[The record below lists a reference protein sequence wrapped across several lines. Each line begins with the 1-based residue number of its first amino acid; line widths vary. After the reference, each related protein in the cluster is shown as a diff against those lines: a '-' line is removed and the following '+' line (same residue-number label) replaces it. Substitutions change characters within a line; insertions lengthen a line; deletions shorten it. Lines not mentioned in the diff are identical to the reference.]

1 MPCTLLMECFGIFFS
16 NRRKAGIAMAL
27 SQVATAADPRVDSL
41 GIEELRGLAKKLLAE
56 NHLEQARWRELLDVL
71 EEAVCVID
79 ETDKV
84 IGWNR
89 RSEKLY
95 GIPAHEIIGKPIE
108 RFFSNLL
115 LTHAMKEGRVVRE
128 TYHRP
133 CPGTHVL
140 INAQPI
146 MLEGKIVGGVSAERD
161 ITEVVTLNQQLSQ
174 ASLEVKTLRE
184 EIDKIHSKS
193 DAFSTVFGHSPLV
206 AEAVRV
212 ARRVAT
218 ASVSI
223 LLRGESGS
231 GKELFA
237 RAIHEASR
245 RNGNFVA
252 INCGA
257 IPGSL
262 FESELFGY
270 DAGAF
275 TGADRKGKPGFLQQS
290 HGGTLFLDEI
300 GEMPKDLQVKL
311 LRVLQEQM
319 YYRVGSSKPQ
329 HVDLRVI
336 AATHRDL
343 EGMINRGEFRE
354 DLYYRLNVVTIPLP
368 SLRERR
374 EDIPEL
380 VHRGVQHFSAVHA
393 KTIRRIDPAVMAA
406 LLNYEWPGNVRE
418 LFNALE
424 RMVIL
429 CDGDTLGLS
438 SLPVGL
444 QKDQAG
450 ERRDLPGASDGL
462 QAMTEE
468 LERKQISRILKE
480 SRYNKVVAARKLG
493 IPRSTLY
500 YKMRNLQIHDE

>member
-1 MPCTLLMECFGIFFS
+1 MSPQPIAEFRGILD
-16 NRRKAGIAMAL
+16 M
-27 SQVATAADPRVDSL
+27 TDM
-41 GIEELRGLAKKLLAE
+41 EELRRLAQALLRE
-56 NHLEQARWRELLDVL
+56 NQLQQSRWQGLLDVL

-79 ETDKV
+79 EADRV
-84 IGWNR
+84 VGWNR
-89 RSEKLY
+89 RAESLY
-95 GIPAHEIIGKPIE
+95 GIAAGEILEQPIE

-115 LTHAMKEGRVVRE
+115 LTHAMKDGKIVRE

-146 MLEGKIVGGVSAERD
+146 LFDGKIAGGVSAERD
-161 ITEVVTLNQQLSQ
+161 ITEVVNLNQQLSQ
-174 ASLEVKTLRE
+174 ASQEVQNLRE
-184 EIDKIHSKS
+184 EIDMMKSKA
-193 DAFSTVFGHSPLV
+193 DAFSPIFGHSPLV
-206 AEAVRV
+206 TEAVRV

-218 ASVSI
+218 TNVSI

-237 RAIHEASR
+237 RAIHDASR

-257 IPGSL
+257 IPANL

-270 DAGAF
+270 EAGAF
-275 TGADRKGKPGFLQQS
+275 TGADRKGKPGFLEQS

-319 YYRVGSSKPQ
+319 FYRVGSGKPV

-343 EGMINRGEFRE
+343 EGMISRGEFRE

-374 EDIPEL
+374 EDLPEL
-380 VHRGVQHFSAVHA
+380 VHRSLLHFGAVHA

-406 LLNYEWPGNVRE
+406 LLDYEWPGNVRE

-429 CDGDTLGLS
+429 CDDDTLSLS
-438 SLPVGL
+438 SLPAEL
-444 QKDQAG
+444 Q
-450 ERRDLPGASDGL
+450 RDLSEERKEFSAISSGL
-462 QAMTEE
+462 PAMTDEM
-468 LERKQISRILKE
+468 ERKLIRRTLAE
-480 SRYNKVVAARKLG
+480 AHYNKAIAAKKLG

-500 YKMRNLQIHDE
+500 YKMKHLGIEDGELTHASKN

>member
-1 MPCTLLMECFGIFFS
+1 MEM
-16 NRRKAGIAMAL
+16 NREQWAKRLAGAGGA
-27 SQVATAADPRVDSL
+27 
-41 GIEELRGLAKKLLAE
+41 ELRSLAGELLDELAVR
-56 NHLEQARWRELLDVL
+56 QARWEALLDVL
-71 EEAVCVID
+71 EEAVCIID
-79 ETDKV
+79 NSDRV
-84 IGWNR
+84 VGWNR
-89 RSEKLY
+89 RSESLY
-95 GIPAHEIIGKPIE
+95 GIAAAEILGQPIE
-108 RFFSNLL
+108 KFFSNLL
-115 LTHAMKEGRVVRE
+115 LTHAMQEALVVRE

-140 INAQPI
+140 INAQPVR
-146 MLEGKIVGGVSAERD
+146 LNGNIVGGVSAERD

-174 ASLEVKTLRE
+174 ASQEVRTLRE
-184 EIDKIHSKS
+184 EIDKIQAKA
-193 DAFSTVFGHSPLV
+193 DAFAAIIGHSPPV
-206 AEAVRV
+206 TEAVRV
-212 ARRVAT
+212 ARRVA
-218 ASVSI
+218 AANVPI
-223 LLRGESGS
+223 LLRGESGC

-237 RAIHEASR
+237 RAIHAASQ

-257 IPGSL
+257 IPANL

-270 DAGAF
+270 ETGAF
-275 TGADRKGKPGFLQQS
+275 TGADRKGKPGFLQQA

-311 LRVLQEQM
+311 LRVLQEQVF
-319 YYRVGSSKPQ
+319 YRVGSSKPV
-329 HVDLRVI
+329 HVDLRVL

-343 EGMINRGEFRE
+343 EGMIQRGEFRE

-380 VHRGVQHFSAVHA
+380 VHQGLRHFAAIHA

-406 LLNYEWPGNVRE
+406 LLAYEWPGNVRE

-429 CDGDTLGLS
+429 CEEDTLEVA
-438 SLPVGL
+438 SLPAVL
-444 QKDQAG
+444 Q
-450 ERRDLPGASDGL
+450 RDHDDRTDASGKADGL
-462 QAMTEE
+462 TALTDN
-468 LERKQISRILKE
+468 LERKLIRQVLAE
-480 SRYNKVVAARKLG
+480 SRFNKAVAAKKLG

-500 YKMRNLQIHDE
+500 YKLKNLQINDE

>member
-1 MPCTLLMECFGIFFS
+1 MTIESAVSGLHREINEAS
-16 NRRKAGIAMAL
+16 
-27 SQVATAADPRVDSL
+27 TA
-41 GIEELRGLAKKLLAE
+41 ELRTLALELLDE
-56 NHLEQARWRELLDVL
+56 REQQQARWAALLDAV

-79 ETDKV
+79 ANDKV

-89 RSEKLY
+89 RSEILY
-95 GIPAHEIIGKPIE
+95 GIAASEIVGQPIE

-115 LTHAMKEGRVVRE
+115 LTHAMKERRTVRE

-146 MLEGKIVGGVSAERD
+146 TLNGKVLGGVSAERD

-174 ASLEVKTLRE
+174 ASMEVRTLRE
-184 EIDKIHSKS
+184 EIDKMQSKD
-193 DAFSTVFGHSPLV
+193 DAFSPIFGHSPLV
-206 AEAVRV
+206 TEAIRV

-218 ASVSI
+218 TNVSI

-245 RNGNFVA
+245 RNGSFVA

-257 IPGSL
+257 IAANL

-270 DAGAF
+270 EPGAF
-275 TGADRKGKPGFLQQS
+275 TGADRKGKPGFLEQS

-319 YYRVGSSKPQ
+319 FYRVGSGKPV
-329 HVDLRVI
+329 HIDLRVI

-343 EGMINRGEFRE
+343 EGMIQRGEFRE
-354 DLYYRLNVVTIPLP
+354 DLYYRLNVVSIPLP

-380 VHRGVQHFSAVHA
+380 VHRGLRHFGSMHSKA
-393 KTIRRIDPAVMAA
+393 IRRIDPAVMAA
-406 LLNYEWPGNVRE
+406 FLAYEWPGNVRE
-418 LFNALE
+418 LLNALE

-429 CDGDTLGLS
+429 CDGDTLTVS
-438 SLPVGL
+438 SLPAGL
-444 QKDQAG
+444 QRDTLS
-450 ERRDLPGASDGL
+450 ERHDSPAFDNGL
-462 QAMTEE
+462 AAMTDEM
-468 LERKQISRILKE
+468 ERKLIRQVLSE
-480 SRYNKVVAARKLG
+480 SRFNKAVAAKKLG

-500 YKMRNLQIHDE
+500 YKLKTLHIDDE